1 MLPHR
6 RLTLRQS
13 QGKSARLRRSSLQGR
28 DTAAAL
34 TAPLFASSRDALLLI
49 DSSQII
55 RAANASACTL
65 LAQSSN
71 ALCGQ
76 SWRQVFQL
84 ERELAQSWQRNPL
97 VQCLQSQQAQVLKA
111 GTVLVTA
118 DGRRLPLQ
126 GSVQP
131 SLLDQQNHAIL
142 CLHAATAESTETSS
156 LSSRRNEHELML
168 QHMAR
173 LNTVSELATGI
184 AHEMNQPL
192 SAIMS
197 FNQAALRLL
206 AEDQPDIDRVS
217 EALAESVNQTRRAA
231 GILERLRAFV
241 GRQGV
246 QLKPVAVNQVV
257 INALTLLSSKLREAG
272 MRVSLQTQPCPP
284 VRADALQ
291 LEQVMV
297 NLIRNAIEAMQ
308 ETPIEKRSLQL
319 ATHTIAGRVHVTVTD
334 TGHGLKQDGNP
345 PLFTRFFTTKTDGM
359 GLGLSIS
366 RTILEAA
373 GGELSG
379 SNAPQG
385 GACFRFSL
393 PVFITEEM
401 RHGHSLV

>member
-1 MLPHR
+1 MVPHR
-6 RLTLRQS
+6 RHTLRQP
-13 QGKSARLRRSSLQGR
+13 RPRRGLLPGR
-28 DTAAAL
+28 NIASAL
-34 TAPLFASSRDALLLI
+34 TAPLFARSPDPLFLI
-49 DSSQII
+49 DAAQIL
-55 RAANASACTL
+55 RAANASACEL
-65 LAQSSN
+65 LQLN
-71 ALCGQ
+71 RRALEGR
-76 SWRQVFQL
+76 SWRHAFQL
-84 ERELAQSWQRNPL
+84 ERELAQGWRRNPV
-97 VQCLQSQQAQVLKA
+97 VQCLLSRREQKLDDD
-111 GTVLVTA
+111 TVLVTP
-118 DGRRLPLQ
+118 DGRRLPIQGRILPAEMAGNHGALLYLQ
-126 GSVQP
+126 VRNEGPEAHSV
-131 SLLDQQNHAIL
+131 
-142 CLHAATAESTETSS
+142 
-156 LSSRRNEHELML
+156 SRRNEHELML

-206 AEDQPDIDRVS
+206 AEETPDVDRVS
-217 EALAESVNQTRRAA
+217 EALAEAVNQTRRAA

-246 QLKPVAVNQVV
+246 QLRPVAVNQVV
-257 INALTLLSSKLREAG
+257 INALTLLGNKLGEAKV
-272 MRVSLQTQPCPP
+272 RVSLHTQPCPP

-308 ETPIEKRSLQL
+308 ETPEEKRSLHVG
-319 ATHTIAGRVHVTVTD
+319 THTIAGRVHVTVTD
-334 TGHGLKQDGNP
+334 SGPGLSAQQNP
-345 PLFTRFFTTKTDGM
+345 PLFTRFFTTKPDGM

-373 GGELSG
+373 GGELDG
-379 SNAPQG
+379 SNTPEG

-393 PVFITEEM
+393 PAFITEEM